1 MADFEQALN
10 SLLSNPD
17 AMGQIL
23 NLAQNLGGGT
33 QQESDDFQPQDQGET
48 QDQSSPFSDEGPFS
62 GFLGG
67 MDPQTIQM
75 ILEMLGEFNRPDDPN
90 VALLQALRPFLKEKR
105 QAKVERAIQITKFSR
120 LAKIALAK
128 WKEGGHSV

>member
-23 NLAQNLGGGT
+23 SLAQNLGGGA
-33 QQESDDFQPQDQGET
+33 QQENDDFQPQEQGDS
-48 QDQSSPFSDEGPFS
+48 QDQSPPFSDEDPFS

-67 MDPQTIQM
+67 IDPQTIQM
-75 ILEMLGEFNRPDDPN
+75 LMEMLGEFNRPDDPN

-105 QAKVERAIQITKFSR
+105 QAKVEQAIQLTKFSR